1 MRATMAQRR
10 FAVIAIP
17 DVMIAERSESK
28 WGEAWQPSRAYR
40 RRDA

>member
-17 DVMIAERSESK
+17 DVMIAERSDREV
-28 WGEAWQPSRAYR
+28 GRGLATVTCL
-40 RRDA
+40 

>member
-17 DVMIAERSESK
+17 DVMIAERSEV
-28 WGEAWQPSRAYR
+28 GRGLATVTCL
-40 RRDA
+40 

>member
-17 DVMIAERSESK
+17 DVMMLHFIAERSEVEQGLVTVTCLS
-28 WGEAWQPSRAYR
+28 EA
-40 RRDA
+40 